1 MTIPS
6 TQGQAGE
13 DLNGM
18 PVHRLPL
25 VSTAASRHAR
35 SWGTRPGHERP
46 PGHAA
51 LRALPRRGQVRGLLL
66 VVRRQ
71 HGRRARRGGSGT
83 GRAPSAR
90 GQDAQSL
97 RYVSS
102 RAICARGW
110 ERPCARGRDA
120 AGGPGQAVLSV
131 GRDGGRRCPRCRRGH
146 RAAGRARG
154 ANRGISAVPPPRG
167 GLCPSPHGCEAPAS
181 PQGTRILNSPE
192 KLDFNFFFF
201 LVFPALFCALRFCS
215 LHS

>member
-1 MTIPS
+1 MTMTIPS

-83 GRAPSAR
+83 GRAPPAR

-97 RYVSS
+97 RYVSG

-110 ERPCARGRDA
+110 EQPCAG
-120 AGGPGQAVLSV
+120 AGML
-131 GRDGGRRCPRCRRGH
+131 
-146 RAAGRARG
+146 RAAPARLCCRWGGTEGAAARG
-154 ANRGISAVPPPRG
+154 AGVATAQRDGPEGRTD
-167 GLCPSPHGCEAPAS
+167 AS
-181 PQGTRILNSPE
+181 PPFRRHEAACAHLPTAAKPLRVPRAPE
-192 KLDFNFFFF
+192 F
-201 LVFPALFCALRFCS
+201 
-215 LHS
+215 

>member
-1 MTIPS
+1 
-6 TQGQAGE
+6 
-13 DLNGM
+13 M

-83 GRAPSAR
+83 GRAPPAR

-131 GRDGGRRCPRCRRGH
+131 GRDGGRAPLP
-146 RAAGRARG
+146 
-154 ANRGISAVPPPRG
+154 AVPAWPPRSG
-167 GLCPSPHGCEAPAS
+167 TGPRGEQRHLRRSAATRRPVPISPRLRSPCESPGHPNFKFSREAGL
-181 PQGTRILNSPE
+181 
-192 KLDFNFFFF
+192 
-201 LVFPALFCALRFCS
+201 
-215 LHS
+215 